1 MANIFETIQ
10 KNDMLKVLL
19 ILLGVYLF
27 ITYLKPEEKKE
38 KYGGYYYGSIPEQLE
53 NEEVQALFSDELEAR
68 KQEQARVQAQM
79 QAQMQAQNAETPVAP
94 QPTVFLGGPG
104 VGADAPV
111 ASAEQNQIDK
121 IVAGETQL
129 KAEDLLPKYDDANA
143 FAKENP
149 VTNLLKEQNF
159 LISGYHVGINT
170 VLQSNKIPYLDIRS
184 LPPIPKESVGP
195 WNQSSY
201 EQSPGQLRRGVEIL

>member
-10 KNDMLKVLL
+10 KNDLLKVLL
-19 ILLGVYLF
+19 VLLGVYLL
-27 ITYLKPEEKKE
+27 ITYLKPAE
-38 KYGGYYYGSIPEQLE
+38 KYGSYYGIIPEQLE
-53 NEEVQALFSDELEAR
+53 NVDEQKIAEPDVSEISQAE
-68 KQEQARVQAQM
+68 
-79 QAQMQAQNAETPVAP
+79 
-94 QPTVFLGGPG
+94 
-104 VGADAPV
+104 APV
-111 ASAEQNQIDK
+111 ASTEQAQIDK
-121 IVAGETQL
+121 IVAGGDQL
-129 KAEDLLPKYDDANA
+129 KAEDLLPKYDEANA

-149 VTNLLKEQNF
+149 VSNLLKEQNF

-201 EQSPGQLRRGVEIL
+201 EQSPSQLRRGVEII